1 MHHMSLAIEKDLND
15 LNDFSTII
23 WLDFRGGHM
32 LRGINNVLV
41 ESIRAL
47 GRIFIETKIIIIMNI
62 WKKEKS

>member
-1 MHHMSLAIEKDLND
+1 
-15 LNDFSTII
+15 
-23 WLDFRGGHM
+23 M

-62 WKKEKS
+62 WKKEKSSSVETIGEHF